1 MQKISLDTI
10 TKIEGHARLDVRV
23 EKGEIKKV
31 QVEVYEGARL
41 FEGILKGRKYDDVHY
56 LCSRICGVCSQ
67 AHLIGALK
75 AIEEALGVEASEQ
88 TEFLREL
95 LMIGQIIQSH
105 SLHLYF
111 LALPDY
117 LGYDNAIDMASKY
130 KEEVRRALKIK
141 RLGNEI
147 CTVIGGREIHSIT
160 PVVGGFSKIP
170 SNVEID
176 KLLKSLKETKED
188 AIETVRLFENLNY
201 EKFERK
207 TEYVALKRG
216 KCYAMMHGSVHSTEG
231 LDIDHK
237 FYDKYFYEYTTK
249 YSTSK
254 FVMLKGKSYMVGA
267 LARLN
272 LNREY
277 LLDGAKMML
286 RNSKFKFPNY
296 SPYVNNF
303 AQAIEILHLIER
315 AIEILEN
322 LKIKHEKPVD
332 VKLREGRGISATE
345 VARGLLF
352 HDYKLDEKGKVLK
365 ANILPPTTQNLKNI
379 EDDITQILPKILNRS
394 EEEIKLEL
402 EKLIRSYDPCIS
414 CSTHFLELNLVRK

>member
-207 TEYVALKRG
+207 TEYVALKRE

-277 LLDGAKMML
+277 LLDEAKMML

-379 EDDITQILPKILNRS
+379 EDDIMQILPKILNRS

>member
-10 TKIEGHARLDVRV
+10 TKIEGHARLDVKI

-56 LCSRICGVCSQ
+56 LTSRICGVCSQ

-75 AIEEALGVEASEQ
+75 AIEEALGVRASEQ
-88 TEFLREL
+88 TELLREL

-117 LGYDNAIDMASKY
+117 LGYDNAIEMASKY
-130 KEEVRRALKIK
+130 KNEVRRALKIK

-160 PVVGGFSKIP
+160 PIVGGFSKIP
-170 SNVEID
+170 KKEELENLT
-176 KLLKSLKETKED
+176 KNLKDIKED
-188 AIETVRLFENLNY
+188 AIETVNLFENLNY
-201 EKFERK
+201 VKFERK
-207 TEYVALKRG
+207 TEYVALK
-216 KCYAMMHGSVHSTEG
+216 KDKSYAMMHGSIYSTEG
-231 LDIDHK
+231 LDIPHEL
-237 FYDKYFYEYTTK
+237 YDKYFQEYTRE

-277 LLDGAKMML
+277 LLDEAKKML
-286 RNSKFKFPNY
+286 KNSKFKFPNY

-315 AIEILEN
+315 AIEIIEN
-322 LKIKHEKPVD
+322 LSLRDESLPE

-352 HDYKLDEKGKVLK
+352 HDYKLDKKGKVLK

-379 EDDITQILPKILNRS
+379 EDSIRLMLPLILDRDEN
-394 EEEIKLEL
+394 EIKLEL
-402 EKLIRSYDPCIS
+402 ERLIRSYDPCIS
-414 CSTHFLELNLVRK
+414 CSTHFLELNLMRN

>member
-1 MQKISLDTI
+1 MQKINLDTI
-10 TKIEGHARLDVRV
+10 TKIEGHARLDVKI

-56 LCSRICGVCSQ
+56 LTSRICGVCSQ

-75 AIEEALGVEASEQ
+75 AIEEALDVRASEQ

-117 LGYDNAIDMASKY
+117 LGYDNAIEMASKY
-130 KEEVRRALKIK
+130 KNEVKRALKIK

-160 PVVGGFSKIP
+160 PIVGGFSKIP
-170 SNVEID
+170 RKEEIE
-176 KLLKSLKETKED
+176 KLTKNLKETKED
-188 AIETVRLFENLNY
+188 AIETVNLFENLNY

-207 TEYVALKRG
+207 TEYVALKKERS
-216 KCYAMMHGSVHSTEG
+216 YAMMHGSVHSTEG
-231 LDIDHK
+231 LDIPHEL
-237 FYDKYFYEYTTK
+237 YDKYFQEYTTE

-272 LNREY
+272 LNRAY
-277 LLDGAKMML
+277 LLDEAKKML
-286 RNSKFKFPNY
+286 KNSKFKFPNH
-296 SPYVNNF
+296 SPYANNF

-322 LKIKHEKPVD
+322 LRLRDESLPE

-352 HDYKLDEKGKVLK
+352 HDYKLDKNGKVLK

-379 EDDITQILPKILNRS
+379 EEDIKLILPEILNRS